1 MIGSDCLEKLGDQ
14 GEHDF
19 MVFNKPRFAIH
30 HI

>member
-19 MVFNKPRFAIH
+19 MVFNKPRFVIH